1 MLFKQNEKGMRYIMN
16 LLIFFAIPFAT
27 ILLAIVLEKILDNPI
42 LVAIT
47 FFGVYLIIIFALFA
61 FGVITDLA
69 SALIAIIIYTIIAF
83 ITAYIVRLIK
93 CICDRFFDGCK
104 CGFCSNNSTNDST
117 VQPIN
122 NNPVLGVNDTNNSDN
137 GNLLRISCRCNNG
150 NSQELLSVNS
160 NCPNSDDNDN
170 TCGCCG
176 NNNNNNQN
184 NRNCI
189 SWKYY
194 T

>member
-1 MLFKQNEKGMRYIMN
+1 MN

-61 FGVITDLA
+61 FGVIMDLA
-69 SALIAIIIYTIIAF
+69 TALIAIIIYTIIAF
-83 ITAYIVRLIK
+83 ITAYIVRLIR
-93 CICDRFFDGCK
+93 CICDKFFDGCK
-104 CGFCSNNSTNDST
+104 CGFCSNHSTNDNT

-122 NNPVLGVNDTNNSDN
+122 NSNPVLGINDINNANDLNNSNN
-137 GNLLRISCRCNNG
+137 GNLLKISCRCNNG
-150 NSQELLSVNS
+150 NSQELLTVNS
-160 NCPNSDDNDN
+160 NCPNSGDNDN
-170 TCGCCG
+170 NNCGCCG
-176 NNNNNNQN
+176 NNNNNQD
-184 NRNCI
+184 NRYCI
-189 SWKYY
+189 SRKHY

>member
-1 MLFKQNEKGMRYIMN
+1 MN

-47 FFGVYLIIIFALFA
+47 FFGIYLIIAFALFA
-61 FGVITDLA
+61 FEVITDLA
-69 SALIAIIIYTIIAF
+69 TALIAIIIYTIIAF

-104 CGFCSNNSTNDST
+104 CGFCSNNSANDDNI

-122 NNPVLGVNDTNNSDN
+122 NNPVLGVSDTNNSNNN

-170 TCGCCG
+170 NCGCSG
-176 NNNNNNQN
+176 NNNNNQN
-184 NRNCI
+184 NRNFI
-189 SWKYY
+189 NRKYY
-194 T
+194 TKFS

>member
-1 MLFKQNEKGMRYIMN
+1 MN

-47 FFGVYLIIIFALFA
+47 FFGIYLIIAFALFA

-69 SALIAIIIYTIIAF
+69 TALIAIIIYTIIAF
-83 ITAYIVRLIK
+83 ITAYIVRLIR

-104 CGFCSNNSTNDST
+104 CGFCSNNSANDST

-122 NNPVLGVNDTNNSDN
+122 NNPVLGVNDTNN
-137 GNLLRISCRCNNG
+137 
-150 NSQELLSVNS
+150 
-160 NCPNSDDNDN
+160 DDNN
-170 TCGCCG
+170 CGCCG

-194 T
+194 TQYGKRWKNRIN